1 MSKSIKKLRDDLIIL
16 NTKIQDL
23 ATNLQGFY
31 QKYFENLTPIVN
43 NQLILATYQICT
55 QKYPDSFLSLS
66 YQQRINLQ
74 TKIKKLDQ
82 IFITDLLNNLHLIEV
97 PNNIIIKDFY
107 KNIINFF
114 SSLQG
119 IENEEILREDSIKEI
134 SSLKDENKSNEEDLL
149 ISNDLSPENL
159 IKFQLNIEES
169 IEDSLT
175 KISHRTNKYLQE
187 AGILPNNIPNKILE
201 MALEAEENTSIF
213 SGAPNLLSLL
223 IEKEDKSE
231 SLDITPIVAICLRL
245 IDIEFNNSTLNLIR
259 QKITDVM
266 KNLESLD
273 SEFQKKN
280 QQYSILQAEFAWRS
294 SWID

>member
-97 PNNIIIKDFY
+97 PNNIIIQDFY
-107 KNIINFF
+107 KNTIDFF
-114 SSLQG
+114 SSLQV
-119 IENEEILREDSIKEI
+119 IENEEILREDSVKEM
-134 SSLKDENKSNEEDLL
+134 SSLKDENKNNEEDLL

>member
-97 PNNIIIKDFY
+97 PNNIVIQDFY
-107 KNIINFF
+107 KNTIDFF
-114 SSLQG
+114 SSLQV
-119 IENEEILREDSIKEI
+119 IENEEILREDSVKEM
-134 SSLKDENKSNEEDLL
+134 SSLKDENKNNEEDLL